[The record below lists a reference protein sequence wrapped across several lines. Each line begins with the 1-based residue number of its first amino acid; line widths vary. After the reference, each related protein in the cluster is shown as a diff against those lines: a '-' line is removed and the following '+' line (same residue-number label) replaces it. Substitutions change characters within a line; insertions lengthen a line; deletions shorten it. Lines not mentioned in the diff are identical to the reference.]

1 MGNKVDIQKIFRV
14 IIIVLAV
21 AIIGLLL
28 MLYFTNAPKKQV
40 KKENLR
46 TNNEFNNELLVY
58 SGKHNGST
66 VKNMIDVAVRIIKE
80 NGNDASKL
88 IDFKYQT
95 ELNGDFEEI
104 FSTVANNNENK
115 ISKIKNSIKSK
126 QNYYID
132 YVYSETTGNI
142 AGIIIKCSDT
152 ETTFIPNE
160 D

>member
-28 MLYFTNAPKKQV
+28 MLYFTNAPKKQA

-104 FSTVANNNENK
+104 FSTVANNNESK
-115 ISKIKNSIKSK
+115 ISKIKNSIK
-126 QNYYID
+126 
-132 YVYSETTGNI
+132 
-142 AGIIIKCSDT
+142 
-152 ETTFIPNE
+152 
-160 D
+160 

>member
-28 MLYFTNAPKKQV
+28 MLYFTNVPKKQA

-80 NGNDASKL
+80 NENDASKL

-104 FSTVANNNENK
+104 FSTVANNNESK

>member
-28 MLYFTNAPKKQV
+28 MLYFTNAPKKQA

-80 NGNDASKL
+80 NENDASKL

-104 FSTVANNNENK
+104 FSTVANNNESK

>member
-28 MLYFTNAPKKQV
+28 MLYFTNAPKKQA

-104 FSTVANNNENK
+104 SSTVANNNENK